1 MAFCSEQKFVKARKD
16 HRCTWCGETI
26 SKGEN
31 YWKWTGVIDAWT
43 TSRVHPECLEPLDEE
58 CADNGGE
65 YNPFHGERPE
75 PVPNAP
81 GKPTAANELN
91 EG

>member
-1 MAFCSEQKFVKARKD
+1 MTFCSDPKLVNARKD

-26 SKGEN
+26 LKSEN

-43 TSRVHPECLEPLDEE
+43 TSRVHPECMEPLNEE

-75 PVPNAP
+75 PVQQ
-81 GKPTAANELN
+81 TAKKGEAK
-91 EG
+91 